1 MQNST
6 ERTHLKN
13 LGGWLGLL
21 TLARDKP
28 IKQKNIAFK
37 QLLMEAHDTKRLIV
51 VIPFVCKVL
60 IQGATSKVFR
70 PPNPWLMDIIHLLI
84 ELYHNAELKLNLK
97 FEIEVLCKGLSL
109 DHKSIEPSG
118 EILNRI
124 PVEEAGEIVGQEPME
139 AFENLSLNGMG
150 PSVTAAHAPHS
161 VAPSIPDLG
170 PNLQIP
176 STDVVSAS
184 RLHDIVR
191 TALTR
196 ALQDIIQPVVDRS
209 VTIAAISTQQMIHKD
224 FATEPD
230 ENRVRTSAINMVKST
245 AGSLALVTSKEPLRA
260 NFTNYMRNLANELPQ
275 GLPEGIIIMCVN
287 SNLDLAS
294 SVIEKSA
301 EERAVP
307 EIEEMID
314 GEMEARRRHRLQ
326 RPTEPYV
333 DPGLSRWA
341 WTIPNPFKL
350 QPNHSGLNAEQMA
363 IYEDFAR
370 QPRVATTTV
379 TPSHVASTSDATR
392 SLANEVL
399 QDQYSSVPSIPTPAE
414 TPSLPHMNA
423 QVQQYPQ
430 AHSAMTNGRQ
440 AGLNQMDARALAER
454 VSKLLHELQRVAAES
469 REDHFANLPRPHPIL
484 DIIDAVVQLIIKT
497 HQTSEEFVMY
507 AAEQISHLLFGQ
519 VDDSLVLET
528 LVHVLEALRRIA
540 GPVMSQKIRVHF
552 HQQPGNMFL
561 HLPLISALLPTDLLD
576 WGNIDTA
583 MSKALQQ
590 RKEGSIGF
598 LEHLMD
604 LTLLNDSP
612 LALYADFVR
621 SLEEAWTWIAEEPDV
636 PGGQSFKSKILAPPP
651 ELPATLTPD
660 ERKIIQQEQMD
671 YVFDEW
677 VHLCNNPNATDRS
690 SMIFVQQMHSRA
702 VVNSKDD
709 FFVFTR
715 QAIDKSVDRFD
726 IVSQS
731 GGSLGEGYQPIDS
744 LVKMITIFLKSH
756 EEGVEGRSPRASFLD
771 SVLCLAILMLNHNH
785 IKRGEHFNQRIF
797 FRFFSMLLH
806 DISAIS
812 DQLTEVDR
820 NEILLRFASRF
831 QEIGPATFPGF
842 VYGWIALVQHRIFVP
857 ALLGMPGNAGWGHY
871 TRLLKQ
877 LLEYLGE
884 QLKSVEVSPIAR
896 DLYRAVLK
904 QLIILQHD
912 FPEYLAATHLQLCE
926 SIPPHCTQLLNL
938 VLVAT
943 PDSAAKLP
951 DPLQPGLK
959 VERMSDLRVPP
970 ATTED
975 PSDYLRQMGL
985 LDILD
990 TILKSG
996 PTEDTIAQVAHA
1008 MNKPVPDEKQTT
1020 FGYVPVNA
1028 NLKVIDAV
1036 TAYIGSFAVERSAA
1050 KGDGN
1055 SAFVPGSSDIKTLF
1069 MLVTELSPE
1078 TRYYLLSSL
1087 VNQLRFANSNTHYF
1101 SQALLDIFG
1110 HDLTDPEEAE
1120 VRQQIVRI
1128 LLERLVGFWP
1138 QPWGLMI
1145 TVIEL
1150 VKNDKYMFFD
1160 LPFIKSAP
1168 EVRRNTP
1175 IFTFSLS

>member
-1 MQNST
+1 
-6 ERTHLKN
+6 
-13 LGGWLGLL
+13 
-21 TLARDKP
+21 
-28 IKQKNIAFK
+28 
-37 QLLMEAHDTKRLIV
+37 
-51 VIPFVCKVL
+51 
-60 IQGATSKVFR
+60 
-70 PPNPWLMDIIHLLI
+70 
-84 ELYHNAELKLNLK
+84 
-97 FEIEVLCKGLSL
+97 
-109 DHKSIEPSG
+109 
-118 EILNRI
+118 
-124 PVEEAGEIVGQEPME
+124 
-139 AFENLSLNGMG
+139 
-150 PSVTAAHAPHS
+150 
-161 VAPSIPDLG
+161 
-170 PNLQIP
+170 
-176 STDVVSAS
+176 
-184 RLHDIVR
+184 
-191 TALTR
+191 
-196 ALQDIIQPVVDRS
+196 
-209 VTIAAISTQQMIHKD
+209 
-224 FATEPD
+224 
-230 ENRVRTSAINMVKST
+230 
-245 AGSLALVTSKEPLRA
+245 
-260 NFTNYMRNLANELPQ
+260 
-275 GLPEGIIIMCVN
+275 
-287 SNLDLAS
+287 
-294 SVIEKSA
+294 
-301 EERAVP
+301 
-307 EIEEMID
+307 
-314 GEMEARRRHRLQ
+314 
-326 RPTEPYV
+326 
-333 DPGLSRWA
+333 
-341 WTIPNPFKL
+341 
-350 QPNHSGLNAEQMA
+350 
-363 IYEDFAR
+363 
-370 QPRVATTTV
+370 
-379 TPSHVASTSDATR
+379 
-392 SLANEVL
+392 
-399 QDQYSSVPSIPTPAE
+399 
-414 TPSLPHMNA
+414 
-423 QVQQYPQ
+423 
-430 AHSAMTNGRQ
+430 
-440 AGLNQMDARALAER
+440 MDARAVAER

-469 REDHFANLPRPHPIL
+469 REDHFASLPRPHPIL

-540 GPVMSQKIRVHF
+540 GAVMSQRIRAHF

-590 RKEGSIGF
+590 RKEGSIEF
-598 LEHLMD
+598 LEQLMD

-636 PGGQSFKSKILAPPP
+636 PGGQRFKSKILAPPP
-651 ELPATLTPD
+651 ELPATLTPE
-660 ERKIIQQEQMD
+660 ERRIIQQDQMD
-671 YVFDEW
+671 YIFDEW
-677 VHLCNNPNATDRS
+677 VHLFNNPNATDKS

-709 FFVFTR
+709 FFIFTR
-715 QAIDKSVDRFD
+715 QAIDKSVDRYEL
-726 IVSQS
+726 VSQS
-731 GGSLGEGYQPIDS
+731 GGSIGEGYQSIDA

-756 EEGVEGRSPRASFLD
+756 EEGTDGRSPRASFLD
-771 SVLCLAILMLNHNH
+771 SVLSLAVLVLNHNH
-785 IKRGEHFNQRIF
+785 IKRGEHFNQRVF

-812 DQLTEVDR
+812 EQLTEVDR
-820 NEILLRFASRF
+820 NEILLRLASRF
-831 QEIGPATFPGF
+831 QDIGPATFPGF
-842 VYGWIALVQHRIFVP
+842 VYGWIALIQHRVFMP
-857 ALLGMPGNAGWGHY
+857 ALLRMAGNAGWGHY
-871 TRLLKQ
+871 TKLLRQ

-943 PDSAAKLP
+943 PESAAKMP

-959 VERMSDLRVPP
+959 IDRMPELRAAPVIS
-970 ATTED
+970 ED
-975 PSDYLRQMGL
+975 PSNYLRQMGL

-1008 MNKPVPDEKQTT
+1008 MNKPVPDEVQTT

-1036 TAYIGSFAVERSAA
+1036 TAYIGAYAVERSAA
-1050 KGDGN
+1050 KGEGN
-1055 SAFVPGSSDIKTLF
+1055 AEFVTGTSDIKTLF

-1087 VNQLRFANSNTHYF
+1087 VNQLRFANSCTHYF
-1101 SQALLDIFG
+1101 SQALLNIFG

-1150 VKNDKYMFFD
+1150 VKNDKYRFFD

-1168 EVRRNTP
+1168 EVCTKPPPP
-1175 IFTFSLS
+1175 IPIYFFFLFESPKQY